1 MVTFATIK
9 AKLETLRSGAN
20 QTTGEDKGTLT
31 EAVARLQDG
40 FCAGKLTGMEFPASE
55 SDVVSGKEYIGEDG
69 FLHTGNIPERSEND
83 VSMMDGG
90 DFVQAEILAGY
101 YPENVSKKIDYTAG
115 NAFIVTTQVVLS
127 EKAELFGDNLSG
139 LGVQLFTKWHDFFQA
154 GFGVDMYYLPMT
166 IGIMVGGSPVP
177 IEGAFIATSFD
188 AETGSYSAAYGGNSV
203 IGGYYLSFMVSG
215 RDGHDVVTNVAL
227 KEHGE
232 LLDVSSGLPAVPIIT
247 SFI

>member
-40 FCAGKLTGMEFPASE
+40 FCAGKLTAMSLPAYE
-55 SDVVSGKEYIGEDG
+55 SDVASGKEYIDMDG
-69 FLHTGNIPERSEND
+69 YLRTGNMPERSEND
-83 VSMMDGG
+83 VTLTDGG
-90 DFVQAEILAGY
+90 DFLQADIPAGY
-101 YPENVSKKIDYTAG
+101 YPNDVSKKINYTAG
-115 NAFIVTTQVVLS
+115 NALIAPTQVVLS
-127 EKAELFGDNLSG
+127 ENAELFGDNLAG
-139 LGVQLFTKWHDFFQA
+139 FGVQLFTKWHDFFQA

-177 IEGAFIATSFD
+177 IEGAFIAASFD
-188 AETGSYSAAYGGNSV
+188 AEAGSYSATYGGNSV

-227 KEHGE
+227 KENGE

>member
-1 MVTFATIK
+1 MATFATIK

-40 FCAGKLTGMEFPASE
+40 FCKGKLTGMTLPAHE

-69 FLHTGNIPERSEND
+69 FLHTGNMPERSEND
-83 VSMMDGG
+83 VTLTDGG
-90 DFVQAEILAGY
+90 DFLQADVPAGY
-101 YPENVSKKIDYTAG
+101 YPNDVSKKINYTAG
-115 NAFIVTTQVVLS
+115 NALITPTQVVLS
-127 EKAELFGDNLSG
+127 ENAELFGGNLAG
-139 LGVQLFTKWHDFFQA
+139 FGVQLFTKWHDFFQA

-188 AETGSYSAAYGGNSV
+188 AGTGSYSAAYGGNSV
-203 IGGYYLSFMVSG
+203 IGGYYLSFMVNGSG
-215 RDGHDVVTNVAL
+215 GHDVVTNVAL
-227 KEHGE
+227 KENGE